1 MLRSIYLSAT
11 NMIVQRAKVDVISNN
26 IANTDTTGYKSDKL
40 VSRSFSDMLLSR
52 IDDPATLRTS
62 ERVGSL
68 NTGVHVDELITDF
81 SQGAMEETG
90 EKTSLAINGE
100 NAFFVIAT
108 PAGDRYTRDGSF
120 HLNAEGYLVTSSGAF
135 VQGESGSNIQIN
147 ASDFSV
153 DGQGN
158 VLVSGK
164 NVAKLKFA
172 SFSDTAALRKAGENL
187 FYNYGGATVET
198 AKGFSVKQGF
208 LEVSNTNIAAQVIDM
223 MSASRSYE
231 TSQRVVKM
239 LDESLGKAVNEVGRV

>member
-26 IANTDTTGYKSDKL
+26 IANTDTTGYKNDKL

-52 IDDPATLRTS
+52 LDDPAVLRTA

-90 EKTSLAINGE
+90 EKANLAINGE
-100 NAFFVIAT
+100 NAFFVVST

-120 HLNAEGYLVTSSGAF
+120 HINAEGYLVTSSGNL
-135 VQGESGSNIQIN
+135 VQGENGSSVQIN
-147 ASDFSV
+147 AAGFSV

-158 VLVSGK
+158 VLVNGK
-164 NVAKLKFA
+164 NVAKLKLVG
-172 SFSDTAALRKAGENL
+172 FSDTAALRKAGDNL
-187 FYNYGGATVET
+187 FYNYGGATVASAT
-198 AKGFSVKQGF
+198 GYSVRQGY
-208 LEVSNTNIAAQVIDM
+208 LEVSNTDIAAQVIDM